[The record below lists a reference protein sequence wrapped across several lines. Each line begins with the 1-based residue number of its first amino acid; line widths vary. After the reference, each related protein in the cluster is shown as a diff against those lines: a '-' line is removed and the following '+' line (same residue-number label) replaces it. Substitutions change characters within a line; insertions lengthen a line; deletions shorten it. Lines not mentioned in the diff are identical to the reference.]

1 MNEIVFAAQIG
12 CSRNK
17 NKFNVAREHRII
29 EARNRKSSMNGL
41 VFTRGNMR
49 LINENEDI
57 IEVFNFQYK
66 IIELVAVENI
76 VPKL

>member
-17 NKFNVAREHRII
+17 NELNVAREHRII
-29 EARNRKSSMNGL
+29 EPSNRKSSMYGL
-41 VFTRGNMR
+41 VFACGNMR
-49 LINENEDI
+49 LINENKDI